1 VEGGPKATDRV
12 APPLGVPGAPT
23 GVARGVPAVAAG
35 PPDASVT
42 GRRRAGGGAVTERCA
57 GCPIDGG
64 RAR

>member
-42 GRRRAGGGAVTERCA
+42 ARRRRAGGGPAA
-57 GCPIDGG
+57 G
-64 RAR
+64 R